1 MTYFNMIK
9 IIESTSIGV
18 VQGLKFYGSGQLDI
32 EQMVTYVEVKDKDT
46 FSGFFKKKL
55 GKHKWY
61 L

>member
-46 FSGFFKKKL
+46 FSGFFF
-55 GKHKWY
+55 
-61 L
+61 